1 MPVSKKRITR
11 KTRDFTKVIF
21 EVPEY
26 FEGTFEVPD
35 FNRLNV
41 EELSRLNNNDIKAIA
56 DLFDRTGCEAEAE
69 IARELEMDEI
79 QPFMDAW
86 QKASGVDL
94 PKSKG

>member
-11 KTRDFTKVIF
+11 KNRDFTKVSF

-41 EELSRLNNNDIKAIA
+41 GELSRLSDNDLKAIA
-56 DLFDRTGCEAEAE
+56 DLFERTGCADEAEAVREME
-69 IARELEMDEI
+69 IDEI

>member
-11 KTRDFTKVIF
+11 KNRDFTKVSF

-26 FEGTFEVPD
+26 FDGTFEVPD

-41 EELSRLNNNDIKAIA
+41 GELSRVTDNDLRAIA
-56 DLFDRTGCEAEAE
+56 DLFRRTGCVDEADAV
-69 IARELEMDEI
+69 LEMEIDEI
-79 QPFMDAW
+79 QTFMDAW

>member
-11 KTRDFTKVIF
+11 KTRDFTKVTF

-41 EELSRLNNNDIKAIA
+41 EELSRVTDNDLRAIA
-56 DLFDRTGCEAEAE
+56 DLFRRTGCVDEADAV
-69 IARELEMDEI
+69 LEMEIDEI
-79 QPFMDAW
+79 QTFMDAW

>member
-11 KTRDFTKVIF
+11 KTRDFTKVTF

-35 FNRLNV
+35 FNRMNV
-41 EELSRLNNNDIKAIA
+41 GEIGRLSSGEVTVIA
-56 DLFDRTGCEAEAE
+56 EFLDRAGSTDEADAV
-69 IARELEMDEI
+69 REMEMDEI

>member
-11 KTRDFTKVIF
+11 KTRDFTKVTF

-41 EELSRLNNNDIKAIA
+41 EELSRLKNDDIEVIA
-56 DLFDRTGCEAEAE
+56 DLFERTGCEAEAE
-69 IARELEMDEI
+69 IARKMELDEI

>member
-11 KTRDFTKVIF
+11 KNRDFTKVSF

-41 EELSRLNNNDIKAIA
+41 GELSRLSDNDLKAIA
-56 DLFDRTGCEAEAE
+56 DLFERTGCSDESEAVREME
-69 IARELEMDEI
+69 IDEI

-94 PKSKG
+94 PKSRG

>member
-11 KTRDFTKVIF
+11 KNRDFTKVSF

-41 EELSRLNNNDIKAIA
+41 GELSRVTDNDLRAIA
-56 DLFDRTGCEAEAE
+56 DLFRRTGCVDEADAV
-69 IARELEMDEI
+69 LEMEIDEI
-79 QPFMDAW
+79 QTFMDAW

>member
-11 KTRDFTKVIF
+11 KNRDFTKVSF

-41 EELSRLNNNDIKAIA
+41 GELSRLSDNDLKAIA
-56 DLFDRTGCEAEAE
+56 DLFERTGCSDEAEAVREME
-69 IARELEMDEI
+69 IDEI